1 MLQLQ
6 RYEHMK
12 NNLSIVL
19 SGEAGQGI
27 RTVELLTIRA
37 FKDSGYNV
45 FSTTELMSRV
55 RGGNN
60 TTEIRISGKK
70 MQAYVDKI
78 DILIIL
84 SKNAISRIENRI
96 SKDTLVI
103 GQNSF
108 IEEKYKN
115 GQYKIINLDLSSIA
129 KEAGGIIYSNIIIYG
144 FISGIF
150 NIDLNLIKE
159 HIAKH
164 FSIKGNEIIDN
175 NINAVTKGY
184 TKGKELKLNIQIEKD
199 DKIKSQVL
207 LNGTESIGIG
217 ALAGGCNFITAYPMS
232 PSTGVIHFLA
242 KHADDFGI
250 VVEQAEDEISAIN
263 MIQGAWYAGA
273 RAMTTTSGGGFAL
286 MEEGISNAAITETP
300 IVIHLAQRPGPSTGL
315 PTKTEQG
322 DLNLALYAGHG
333 EFPRIIFAPGNFED
347 GIFLTQKAFNLAD
360 KYQVP
365 VIILT
370 DQFYI
375 DSYQNIKSIDFSN
388 FNIENHFI
396 ETDKDYK
403 RYKLTKDGIS
413 PRGIPFHGKGFVRFD
428 SHEHDEGGF
437 ITEDPDL
444 RQKMM
449 DKRLGKLNSYSKESI
464 DAEII
469 GSQNYKTLIV
479 GWGSTYG
486 VIKEAIENIND
497 DDFAFAYFKQIYPL
511 PNNTKEILSKAKKLI
526 LIENN
531 ATAQFGQL
539 IKRDTGMEFANNIL
553 KYNGMPFSVE
563 EITEKIKALK

>member
-1 MLQLQ
+1 
-6 RYEHMK
+6 MK
-12 NNLSIVL
+12 NDISIVL

-27 RTVELLTIRA
+27 RTVELLIIRA
-37 FKDSGYNV
+37 LKNSGYNV

-60 TTEIRISGKK
+60 TTEIRISNKNIL
-70 MQAYVDKI
+70 AFVDKI
-78 DILIIL
+78 NILIVL
-84 SKNAISRIENRI
+84 SKDAFVRIENRI
-96 SKDTLVI
+96 SKDTVI
-103 GQNSF
+103 IGEDSF

-115 GQYKIINLDLSSIA
+115 GEYNIKEVAISSLT
-129 KEAGGIIYSNIIIYG
+129 KEVGGLIYSNIITFG
-144 FISGIF
+144 LLVGIF

-159 HIAKH
+159 YITNH
-164 FSIKGNEIIDN
+164 FSTKGKIIIENNISAVIKGYEKGNE
-175 NINAVTKGY
+175 
-184 TKGKELKLNIQIEKD
+184 LNLEIQIKKD
-199 DKIKSQVL
+199 DKIKNQVIL
-207 LNGTESIGIG
+207 SGTESIGIG

-242 KHADDFGI
+242 KHSEEYGV

-286 MEEGISNAAITETP
+286 MEEGISNAAITEVP

-315 PTKTEQG
+315 PTRTEQG

-333 EFPRIIFAPGNFED
+333 EFPRIIFAPGNFTD
-347 GIFLTQKAFNLAD
+347 GIYLTQKAFNLAD

-375 DSYQNIKSIDFSN
+375 DSYQSIKSIDFSD
-388 FNIENHFI
+388 FKVENHYT
-396 ETDKDYK
+396 ETDNDYK
-403 RYKLTKDGIS
+403 RYKITEDGIS
-413 PRGIPFHGKGFVRFD
+413 PRGIPMYGEGFVRFD
-428 SHEHDEGGF
+428 SHEHDEEGF
-437 ITEDPDL
+437 ITEDFNT
-444 RQKMM
+444 RKKMV
-449 DKRLGKLNSYSKESI
+449 DKRLKKSELISKESI

-469 GSQNYKTLIV
+469 GSKNYKTLIV

-486 VIKEAIENIND
+486 VIKEVIEEIND
-497 DDFAFAYFKQIYPL
+497 DDLAFAYFKQIYPL

-526 LIENN
+526 IIENN
-531 ATAQFGQL
+531 TTAQFGQL
-539 IKRDTGMEFANNIL
+539 IKRFTGAEFTKQIL

-563 EITEKIKALK
+563 EIIEKLKGTK